1 MTQVTPLNGRGKGC
15 IRFPNSVSFAC
26 SVCAAQSQK
35 LRVGFFYFPDDLIFF
50 SKDQFVHANN
60 KHCGYFSKEA
70 PENFTWKECCL
81 CVWKPI
87 NQILKKNSH

>member
-35 LRVGFFYFPDDLIFF
+35 LRVVFFYFPDDLIFF
-50 SKDQFVHANN
+50 SKDQFVHANIVDIFLRKRQRTLRGRN
-60 KHCGYFSKEA
+60 VVYACG
-70 PENFTWKECCL
+70 NL
-81 CVWKPI
+81 
-87 NQILKKNSH
+87 

>member
-35 LRVGFFYFPDDLIFF
+35 LRVFFYFPDDLIFF
-50 SKDQFVHANN
+50 FSKDQFVHANIVDIFLRKRQRTLRGRN
-60 KHCGYFSKEA
+60 VVYACG
-70 PENFTWKECCL
+70 NL
-81 CVWKPI
+81 
-87 NQILKKNSH
+87 